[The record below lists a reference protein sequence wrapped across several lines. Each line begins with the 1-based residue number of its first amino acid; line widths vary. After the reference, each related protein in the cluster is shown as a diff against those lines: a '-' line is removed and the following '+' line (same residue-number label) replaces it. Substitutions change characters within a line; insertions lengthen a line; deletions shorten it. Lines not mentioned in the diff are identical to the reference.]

1 MSSRRGRS
9 GGCRRRS
16 SREREGGGAGAGAS
30 EVWST
35 NPREGSWRGSQ
46 AEETRGK
53 EEEEKEE
60 EEEGTGESEGEEEK
74 LVLSL
79 VQCY

>member
-16 SREREGGGAGAGAS
+16 SREREG
-30 EVWST
+30 
-35 NPREGSWRGSQ
+35 EGQGQETRRSGPLIQERGPGRGIQ

-53 EEEEKEE
+53 QEEER
-60 EEEGTGESEGEEEK
+60 TGESEGEEEK